1 MLVHMGC
8 TETSRKKGIV
18 ETPFGTTKDGK
29 KVTHFQLTNESGMS
43 VGIINYGGIITSIE
57 VPDRHNVFGDVV
69 LGHDNI
75 KDYEEKSDFFGCIV
89 GRFGNRIAHGKFSL
103 DSTEYKLF
111 LNNNGHTLHGGQK
124 GFDKQVWEAKSFE
137 NQNNLG
143 VVLTHISADGEEG
156 YPGTLECQV
165 TYTLTVDNG
174 LQIDYLAKTH
184 KTTVLNLTNH
194 TYFNLKD
201 GGKSPILDH
210 ELQIKASNYTPVDA
224 GLIPTG
230 EIGPVAGTPFDFTQP
245 TPIGKR
251 IDAKHAQLDFGLG
264 YDHNYVLDSKQDALE
279 FVSSVVEPESGR
291 ILEVLTTEPGVQ
303 FYSGN
308 FLNGNITGKNDITY
322 QHRTGFCLETQHF
335 PDSPNQPHFPST
347 VLKPG
352 ETYKSTT
359 VYRFKIKD

>member
-1 MLVHMGC
+1 M
-8 TETSRKKGIV
+8 K
-18 ETPFGTTKDGK
+18 TPFGTTKDGK
-29 KVTHFQLTNESGMS
+29 KITHYKLTNQSGMS
-43 VGIINYGGIITSIE
+43 VDIINYGGIISSME
-57 VPDRHNVFGDVV
+57 VPDKNGVFGDVV

-75 KDYEEKSDFFGCIV
+75 KDYEEKSDYFGCIV

-137 NQNNLG
+137 NEDTLG
-143 VVLTHISADGEEG
+143 VKLSYTSIDGEEG
-156 YPGTLECQV
+156 YPGNLKCEV
-165 TYTLTVDNG
+165 TYTLTKDNA
-174 LQIDYLAKTH
+174 LQIDYMAVTD
-184 KTTVLNLTNH
+184 KTTVINLTNH

-201 GGKSPILDH
+201 GGNSSILDH
-210 ELQIKASNYTPVDA
+210 QLQIDASHYTPVDE

-230 EIGPVAGTPFDFTQP
+230 EIIPVAETPFDFRQP
-245 TPIGKR
+245 KPIGKN
-251 IDAKHAQLDFGLG
+251 IAVDHVQLNYGLG
-264 YDHNYVLDSKQDALE
+264 YDHNYVLDKTDNALE
-279 FVSSVVEPESGR
+279 PISKVIEPESGR
-291 ILEVLTTEPGVQ
+291 ILEVLTTEPGIQ

-308 FLNGNITGKNDITY
+308 FLKGNITGKHGITY

-352 ETYKSTT
+352 ETYQSTT
-359 VYRFKIKD
+359 IYRFKVQD